1 MAAGAVGVASYCRGN
16 VRLGAD
22 LWSKRGDPRLHELAQ
37 RLSQTEAKFYGAYWC
52 PNCMEQ
58 NKLFSGAAEKL
69 PYVECSPGRRNS
81 PMTSECVRAGVLG
94 YPTWVINGKT
104 HVGVVQPTMLAVLSG
119 YDWNN
124 DKKEQ
129 QTGRNA
135 ALLLGT
141 QLT

>member
-1 MAAGAVGVASYCRGN
+1 
-16 VRLGAD
+16 
-22 LWSKRGDPRLHELAQ
+22 
-37 RLSQTEAKFYGAYWC
+37 
-52 PNCMEQ
+52 
-58 NKLFSGAAEKL
+58 
-69 PYVECSPGRRNS
+69 
-81 PMTSECVRAGVLG
+81 MTSECVRAGVLG

-104 HVGVVQPTMLAVLSG
+104 HVGVVQPTMLAALSG